1 MTLRARDR
9 QVHLLQEYEKSRTK
23 ANLAMMAVLDGLQRT
38 FSVQWEPFS
47 LARNLG
53 LDFVNNSGLV
63 KRQMMRFAMGLDEK
77 K

>member
-1 MTLRARDR
+1 
-9 QVHLLQEYEKSRTK
+9 
-23 ANLAMMAVLDGLQRT
+23 MMAVLDGLQRT
-38 FSVQWEPFS
+38 FSIQSQPFL

-53 LDFVNNSGLV
+53 LDFVNNSGNV